1 MDHPHGGFDAA
12 LTGVSVWAVV
22 LRLALLLVSALVAGS
37 GLAVGGPK
45 WLRAANFALAALGIG
60 LVVVSLVAF
69 DAHVLGA
76 LAHGVLV
83 ALVPV
88 LLGKPAV
95 RWVAGALTLL
105 LVIETSVG
113 DSGLL
118 LVANTVYVAGAVAW
132 VALALSDSARARQH
146 ALSLGAVLA
155 LAGLVRLVSSGLAFD
170 RRVYETVLGA
180 GLVAVVLLPLAA
192 LGIRRYGTLAV
203 TAGLLAWSG
212 LAAIPAPQELPVPG
226 VPVLAS
232 AGRSPVL
239 ISPHR
244 PGPNLVHFPS
254 GNHQVRVGDG
264 PEVPAVP
271 AAGADGT
278 WALVDLPAGRGE
290 ITVSS
295 GSSVQDDF
303 EVSFDT
309 GTAPGPA
316 ADVECATAALG
327 GLVSGRRDVLTSCPA
342 DELSTED
349 ADSLTKLVTF
359 LKDRGVRSVR
369 LVSDATPRG
378 VRAAALVRSGLE
390 VKDSGDALVV
400 LSGWSEAHKALSRA
414 GVEQAENP
422 VYPHGLY
429 VAPWLL
435 TTPIATSVT
444 TLAVPLRFDP
454 REQLPIGYA
463 IEIGSGFGG
472 ANPTPAGFR
481 SWLGGRSTGDQVQ
494 IYAVAQ
500 VTAMPMGPGEAHGP
514 GMPMQEELAGQW
526 VPKATVVPVS
536 PVLS

>member
-12 LTGVSVWAVV
+12 EGVSVWVV
-22 LRLALLLVSALVAGS
+22 VVRLALLLVSALIAGS
-37 GLAVGGPK
+37 GLAVTVPK
-45 WLRAANFALAALGIG
+45 WVRAANFALAAVAAG
-60 LVVVSLVAF
+60 LVAVSLVAF

-76 LAHGVLV
+76 VAHGVLV
-83 ALVPV
+83 VLVPV

-95 RWVAGALTLL
+95 RWVAAALTLL

-132 VALALSDSARARQH
+132 VALTLAPGARFRQH
-146 ALSLGAVLA
+146 ALSLGVVLA

-170 RRVYETVLGA
+170 RRIYETVLGI
-180 GLVAVVLLPLAA
+180 GLVVVVLLPLAA
-192 LGIRRYGTLAV
+192 LRIRRFGTLVVA
-203 TAGLLAWSG
+203 ASLLAWSG
-212 LAAIPAPQELPVPG
+212 LAAIPSPQELPIPG

-232 AGRSPVL
+232 AGGVPVL

-244 PGPNLVHFPS
+244 PGQNLVHFPS
-254 GNHQVRVGDG
+254 GNHRVKVGDG
-264 PEVPAVP
+264 PEIAAVP
-271 AAGADGT
+271 SAGADGT

-290 ITVSS
+290 ITVVT
-295 GSSVQDDF
+295 GEDDF
-303 EVSFDT
+303 GVSFDT

-316 ADVECATAALG
+316 AGEECASAALG

-349 ADSLTKLVTF
+349 ADSLAKLVTF
-359 LKDRGVRSVR
+359 LKNKGVTSVK
-369 LVSDATPRG
+369 LVEDGTPRG
-378 VRAAALVRSGLE
+378 VRAAALVRSSLP
-390 VKDSGDALVV
+390 VSDSGDALVV
-400 LSGWSEAHKALSRA
+400 LSGWSDGYKALSRA
-414 GVEQAENP
+414 GVEQAESP

-463 IEIGSGFGG
+463 IEIGNEFGG
-472 ANPTPAGFR
+472 TNPTPAGFR
-481 SWLGGRSTGDQVQ
+481 SWLGGQSAGDQVQ

>member
-1 MDHPHGGFDAA
+1 MDHPHGGFEAVE
-12 LTGVSVWAVV
+12 GVSPWVV
-22 LRLALLLVSALVAGS
+22 VVRLALLLVSALIAGS
-37 GLAVGGPK
+37 GLAVTVPERV
-45 WLRAANFALAALGIG
+45 RAANFALAAVALG
-60 LVVVSLVAF
+60 LVAVSLVAF

-76 LAHGVLV
+76 AAHGVLV
-83 ALVPV
+83 VAVPV

-132 VALALSDSARARQH
+132 VALSLSPGSRFRQH
-146 ALSLGAVLA
+146 VLSLGVVLA

-170 RRVYETVLGA
+170 RRIHETALGA
-180 GLVAVVLLPLAA
+180 GLVVVVLLPLAA
-192 LGIRRYGTLAV
+192 LGIRRYGTPAV
-203 TAGLLAWSG
+203 AVSLLVWSG
-212 LAAIPAPQELPVPG
+212 LAAIPSPQELPVPG
-226 VPVLAS
+226 VPVLAT
-232 AGRSPVL
+232 AGGAPVL

-254 GNHQVRVGDG
+254 GNHRVRVGDG
-264 PEVPAVP
+264 PEVTAVP
-271 AAGADGT
+271 SAGADGT
-278 WALVDLPAGRGE
+278 WALVDLPSGRGE
-290 ITVSS
+290 IAVD
-295 GSSVQDDF
+295 DDF

-316 ADVECATAALG
+316 ADVECASAALG
-327 GLVSGRRDVLTSCPA
+327 ALVSGRRDVLTSCPA

-349 ADSLTKLVTF
+349 ADSLAKLVAF
-359 LKDRGVRSVR
+359 LKNKGVTSVK
-369 LVSDATPRG
+369 LVEDGTPRG
-378 VRAAALVRSGLE
+378 VRAAALVRSSLR
-390 VKDSGDALVV
+390 VSDSGDALVV
-400 LSGWSEAHKALSRA
+400 LSGWSDAHKALSRA

-463 IEIGSGFGG
+463 IEVGNSFGG

-481 SWLGGRSTGDQVQ
+481 SWLGGRSAGDQVQ

>member
-1 MDHPHGGFDAA
+1 MDHPHGGFDTAE
-12 LTGVSVWAVV
+12 GVSVWVV
-22 LRLALLLVSALVAGS
+22 VVRLALLLVSALIAGS
-37 GLAVGGPK
+37 GLAVTVPK
-45 WLRAANFALAALGIG
+45 GVRAANFALAAVAAG
-60 LVVVSLVAF
+60 LITVSLVAF

-76 LAHGVLV
+76 VAHGVLV

-95 RWVAGALTLL
+95 RWVAAALTLL

-132 VALALSDSARARQH
+132 VALALTPGARFRQH
-146 ALSLGAVLA
+146 ALSLGVVLA

-170 RRVYETVLGA
+170 RRIYETVLGL
-180 GLVAVVLLPLAA
+180 GLVVVVLLPLAA
-192 LGIRRYGTLAV
+192 LGIRRCGTLAV
-203 TAGLLAWSG
+203 VASLLAWSG
-212 LAAIPAPQELPVPG
+212 LAAIPSPQELPIPG

-232 AGRSPVL
+232 AGGVPVL

-254 GNHQVRVGDG
+254 GNHRVKVGDG
-264 PEVPAVP
+264 PEIAAVP
-271 AAGADGT
+271 SAGADGT

-290 ITVSS
+290 IRVN
-295 GSSVQDDF
+295 DDF
-303 EVSFDT
+303 GVSFDT

-316 ADVECATAALG
+316 ADVECASAALG
-327 GLVSGRRDVLTSCPA
+327 GLASGRRDVLTSCPA

-359 LKDRGVRSVR
+359 LKNKGVTSVK
-369 LVSDATPRG
+369 LVEDGTPRG
-378 VRAAALVRSGLE
+378 VRAAALVRSSLP
-390 VKDSGDALVV
+390 VSDSGDALVV
-400 LSGWSEAHKALSRA
+400 LSGWSDGYRALSRA
-414 GVEQAENP
+414 GVEQAESP
-422 VYPHGLY
+422 VHPHGLY

-435 TTPIATSVT
+435 TAPIATSVT

-463 IEIGSGFGG
+463 IEVGNEFGG
-472 ANPTPAGFR
+472 TNPTPAGFR
-481 SWLGGRSTGDQVQ
+481 SWLGGRSAGDQVQ

>member
-1 MDHPHGGFDAA
+1 MDHPHGGFDAVA
-12 LTGVSVWAVV
+12 GVSVWVVV
-22 LRLALLLVSALVAGS
+22 LRLTLLLVSALIAGS
-37 GLAVGGPK
+37 GLAVVVPK
-45 WLRAANFALAALGIG
+45 WARAANFALAALAVG
-60 LVVVSLVAF
+60 LVAVSLVAF

-95 RWVAGALTLL
+95 RWVAAVLTLL

-132 VALALSDSARARQH
+132 VALALSASPRSRQH
-146 ALSLGAVLA
+146 ALSLGVVLA
-155 LAGLVRLVSSGLAFD
+155 LGGLVRLVSSGFAFD
-170 RRVYETVLGA
+170 RRVYETVLGV
-180 GLVAVVLLPLAA
+180 GLVVVVLLPLAA

-203 TAGLLAWSG
+203 AAGLLVWSG
-212 LAAIPAPQELPVPG
+212 LAAIPSPQELPVPG
-226 VPVLAS
+226 VPVLAT
-232 AGRSPVL
+232 AGRVPVL

-254 GNHQVRVGDG
+254 GNHRVKVGDG

-271 AAGADGT
+271 STGADGT
-278 WALVDLPAGRGE
+278 WALVDLPSGRGE
-290 ITVSS
+290 ITVLS
-295 GSSVQDDF
+295 GEDDF

-327 GLVSGRRDVLTSCPA
+327 SLVSGRRDVLTSCPA

-349 ADSLTKLVTF
+349 ADALTKLVVF
-359 LKDRGVRSVR
+359 LKNKGVTSVR
-369 LVSDATPRG
+369 LVEDGTPRG
-378 VRAAALVRSGLE
+378 LKAAALVRSSIE
-390 VKDSGDALVV
+390 VKDSGDALVA
-400 LSGWSEAHKALSRA
+400 LSGWSDAYRALSRA
-414 GVEQAENP
+414 GVEQAERP

-463 IEIGSGFGG
+463 IEVGNEFGG

-481 SWLGGRSTGDQVQ
+481 SWLGGRPAGDQVQ

-500 VTAMPMGPGEAHGP
+500 VTVMPMGPDEAHGP